1 MDWPALL
8 LKLLHIA
15 IAIAFVG
22 GAVGRTLILAR
33 AAGATQVETAHALS
47 EAAAPFERMAV
58 WGSGLI
64 LPAGMATAWAQGYEW
79 FGLTTGWM
87 LLSTVLLLT
96 LVPLVPLVFLP
107 RGKVFEAEMAA
118 ARTAGTVTPGLEAAF
133 ADPMVAVARRYEFVV
148 IVAIVALMV
157 IKPWS

>member
-8 LKLLHIA
+8 LKLLHIG

-22 GAVGRTLILAR
+22 GSVGRTLILSR
-33 AAGATQVETAHALS
+33 AARSNEVETAYQLS

-58 WGSGLI
+58 WGSSLI

-79 FGLTTGWM
+79 LGLTTGWM

-118 ARTAGTVTPGLEAAF
+118 ARAAGTITPGLQAAF
-133 ADPMVAVARRYEFVV
+133 ADPMVALARRYELAV
-148 IVAIVALMV
+148 IAAIVALMV
-157 IKPWS
+157 IKPF